1 MNKREYPRSEVIDQ
15 ASYRMTMAQTLIVL
29 AHNFHASN
37 ILQALEECIQTF
49 REEIL
54 TLEYD
59 EDYGRAVEERIWD
72 RVSSYLVHSHFSIR
86 SNLPVSFLLYSIHN
100 HI

>member
-1 MNKREYPRSEVIDQ
+1 
-15 ASYRMTMAQTLIVL
+15 MTMAQTLIVL

-37 ILQALEECIQTF
+37 ILQALEECIQTSV
-49 REEIL
+49 EEIL

-59 EDYGRAVEERIWD
+59 EDYGRAVEKRIWD
-72 RVSSYLVHSHFSIR
+72 RVTWYSVHSHFSIK
-86 SNLPVSFLLYSIHN
+86 SHLPASFLLYSIHN